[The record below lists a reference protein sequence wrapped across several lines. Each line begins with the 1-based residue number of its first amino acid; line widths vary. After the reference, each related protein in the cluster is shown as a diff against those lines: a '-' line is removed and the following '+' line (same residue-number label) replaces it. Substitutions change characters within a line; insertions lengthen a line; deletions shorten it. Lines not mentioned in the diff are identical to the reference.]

1 MDNNLSIFDYIKSV
15 MRQNIPERAAKGK
28 GKGKD
33 EGKGKGKSK
42 QKHRG
47 IFNVWSFR

>member
-1 MDNNLSIFDYIKSV
+1 MDKNLSIFDHPKSV
-15 MRQNIPERAAKGK
+15 MRQNTSERATKGK
-28 GKGKD
+28 GNGKD

-47 IFNVWSFR
+47 IFDVWSFK